1 MIDVN
6 SLFDKDCLPKSL
18 LLFFTNLL
26 EGDFNNV
33 DTLLELKECAMNQW
47 ENGELTDS
55 QHCDI
60 EALLDY
66 RLSLL

>member
-1 MIDVN
+1 MLDIN
-6 SLFDKDCLPKSL
+6 NLLDKDCLPKSL

-26 EGDFNNV
+26 EDEFNNI
-33 DTLLELKECAMNQW
+33 DALLELKEFAYTQY
-47 ENGELTDS
+47 EDGKLTES
-55 QHCDI
+55 QHCDV